1 MTPMVLRL
9 EMPITTQTAMTPKP
23 PIAIKR
29 IPTIQAPITIMAHQL
44 QQRQTMRKSIF
55 FLLFSFPISSTTTT
69 SATKFVVGYVFIFQ
83 TTKLLQII
91 ILRLLQR
98 ENFKQIKKNYKNKP
112 MMLT

>member
-1 MTPMVLRL
+1 
-9 EMPITTQTAMTPKP
+9 
-23 PIAIKR
+23 
-29 IPTIQAPITIMAHQL
+29 MAHQL

-112 MMLT
+112 MMLMQHDKVKGSCLSIHGREGALLYMSSLDNKIYTSITTMN